1 MITFRVVQDQKNF
14 GASWDADRKLG
25 EKGTP
30 EFSLGRNQI
39 PPLTSSRANEL
50 CMPTCEVCENEY
62 DKAFEVVVGGERHT
76 FDSFECAIHA
86 LAPVCPHCNCRIVG
100 HGVEADGK
108 IFCCVH
114 CARAS
119 GTTQLKDRV

>member
-1 MITFRVVQDQKNF
+1 MNQ
-14 GASWDADRKLG
+14 
-25 EKGTP
+25 TP
-30 EFSLGRNQI
+30 PRS
-39 PPLTSSRANEL
+39 SSRAKQL

-62 DKAFEVVVGGERHT
+62 DKAFEIVVAGQRHT

-100 HGVEADGK
+100 HGVEENRQ